1 MRIGC
6 LQFAPEVGDIDNNL
20 NRADSVLN
28 RADRDELESL
38 DLLVLPEMAFT
49 GYNFESLEEIQPYLE
64 PKGSGISALWAR
76 TTALKY
82 NCKVAVGYPE
92 TSTDWSGPVHF
103 NSLLLVNEDGE
114 TLANYRKQH
123 LYYKD
128 ETWCK
133 EGTGGFFQGEVDGI
147 GQTALGIC
155 MDINPYKFERPW
167 HQFEFAF
174 HILESQ
180 ANVVIISMAW
190 STLEDRAA
198 FCSKPYEP
206 DMETLEY
213 WAKRM
218 EPLIRAER
226 DAEIILIF
234 ANRCGIER
242 EALYAGTSAV
252 MGIQNGEVK
261 VYGVL
266 GRGTKHLLVVDTDNV
281 PFARLVS
288 RPGRDTAEGEWD
300 GVTTNAGV
308 KAHDLPLPDYDE
320 LDRLVELSRA
330 TDPICSRPSAPVHLL
345 PVDCPL
351 SACVPEKSKEAVREG
366 SFTVHSQPLPFPLAQ
381 EATLATVLVDPSKPT
396 ELHVN
401 PTKEKT
407 ANCAISFGIAEMAP
421 SGLIEMTRAD
431 SPTLT
436 PARPRLRILT
446 GTSPAPANNL
456 HYSDNSARPMIALPR
471 DLITPPPSGQFP
483 GQEYL
488 AAGHAEVHVLS
499 ATTLYSPEEPVLPS
513 ACQLISPAPALENVP
528 TVEHSQEADSVPQ
541 MEVQTPLTAILAPE
555 AVPHGYIPL
564 ILSTNVSSEGKHCR
578 T

>member
-1 MRIGC
+1 
-6 LQFAPEVGDIDNNL
+6 
-20 NRADSVLN
+20 
-28 RADRDELESL
+28 
-38 DLLVLPEMAFT
+38 MAFT

-82 NCKVAVGYPE
+82 DCKVALGYPE
-92 TSTDWSGPVHF
+92 SSTDWSDPVRHF

-123 LYYKD
+123 LYYTD

-133 EGTGGFFQGEVDGI
+133 EGTGGFFRGEVDGI
-147 GQTALGIC
+147 GQTAMGIC

-174 HILESQ
+174 HILESH
-180 ANVVIISMAW
+180 ASVVIISMAW

-206 DMETLEY
+206 DMETFEY

-226 DAEIILIF
+226 DAEIILVF

-242 EALYAGTSAV
+242 DALYAGTSVV
-252 MGIQNGEVK
+252 MGIQNGEVNI
-261 VYGVL
+261 YGVL
-266 GRGTKHLLVVDTDNV
+266 GRGTKHLLVVDTDNA
-281 PFARLVS
+281 PFAKLVR

-300 GVTTNAGV
+300 GVTPNPGV
-308 KAHDLPLPDYDE
+308 EAHDLPLPDYDE
-320 LDRLVELSRA
+320 LDRFLDLSRV
-330 TDPICSRPSAPVHLL
+330 TDPVSSRPSAPVQLL
-345 PVDCPL
+345 PVNFPL
-351 SACVPEKSKEAVREG
+351 SACLPEKAKEAVMDG
-366 SFTVHSQPLPFPLAQ
+366 SV
-381 EATLATVLVDPSKPT
+381 EPSKLT
-396 ELHVN
+396 ELDVN

-407 ANCAISFGIAEMAP
+407 ANCAIGFNVTGVDP
-421 SGLIEMTRAD
+421 NGLVEIPRAD

-446 GTSPAPANNL
+446 ATSPAPANNP
-456 HYSDNSARPMIALPR
+456 HSSDISARPIIAFPH
-471 DLITPPPSGQFP
+471 DLVTPPPSGEFP

-488 AAGHAEVHVLS
+488 TAGQAELS
-499 ATTLYSPEEPVLPS
+499 ALSDTALYSPEEPVFPS
-513 ACQLISPAPALENVP
+513 ASPALEKVP
-528 TVEHSQEADSVPQ
+528 PVEQSPDADSVQQ
-541 MEVQTPLTAILAPE
+541 MEVQTPGTAILAPQ
-555 AVPHGYIPL
+555 AMSHGYIPL
-564 ILSTNVSSEGKHCR
+564 LLLINVGFEEKQ
-578 T
+578 

>member
-1 MRIGC
+1 
-6 LQFAPEVGDIDNNL
+6 
-20 NRADSVLN
+20 
-28 RADRDELESL
+28 
-38 DLLVLPEMAFT
+38 MAFT
-49 GYNFESLEEIQPYLE
+49 GYDFESLEEIQPYLE

-82 NCKVAVGYPE
+82 DCKVALGYPE
-92 TSTDWSGPVHF
+92 SSTDWSGPVRHF

-123 LYYKD
+123 LYYTD

-147 GQTALGIC
+147 GQTAMGIC

-174 HILESQ
+174 HILESH
-180 ANVVIISMAW
+180 ASVVIISMAW

-226 DAEIILIF
+226 DAEIILVF

-242 EALYAGTSAV
+242 DALYAGTSVV
-252 MGIQNGEVK
+252 MGIQNGEVNI
-261 VYGVL
+261 YGVL
-266 GRGTKHLLVVDTDNV
+266 GRGTKHLLVVDTDNA
-281 PFARLVS
+281 PFAKLVC

-300 GVTTNAGV
+300 GVTPNAGV
-308 KAHDLPLPDYDE
+308 EAHDLPLPDYDE
-320 LDRLVELSRA
+320 LDRLLDLSRV
-330 TDPICSRPSAPVHLL
+330 TDPVSSRPSAPVQLL
-345 PVDCPL
+345 PVNFPL
-351 SACVPEKSKEAVREG
+351 SACLPEKAKEAVMDG
-366 SFTVHSQPLPFPLAQ
+366 SV
-381 EATLATVLVDPSKPT
+381 EPSKLT
-396 ELHVN
+396 ELDVN

-407 ANCAISFGIAEMAP
+407 ANCAIGFNVTGVDP
-421 SGLIEMTRAD
+421 NGLVEIPRAD

-446 GTSPAPANNL
+446 ATSPAPANNL
-456 HYSDNSARPMIALPR
+456 HSSDISARPIKALPH
-471 DLITPPPSGQFP
+471 DLVTPPPSGEFP

-488 AAGHAEVHVLS
+488 TAGQAELPALS
-499 ATTLYSPEEPVLPS
+499 DTALYSPEEPVLPF
-513 ACQLISPAPALENVP
+513 ACQSPLDFKPLPLWPHRLSEAKSAFGVSPVRTELTVPTSPAPALEKVP
-528 TVEHSQEADSVPQ
+528 PVEHSPDADSVPQ
-541 MEVQTPLTAILAPE
+541 MEVQTPVTAILAPQ
-555 AVPHGYIPL
+555 AVSHGYIPL
-564 ILSTNVSSEGKHCR
+564 LLLINVGFEEKQ
-578 T
+578 